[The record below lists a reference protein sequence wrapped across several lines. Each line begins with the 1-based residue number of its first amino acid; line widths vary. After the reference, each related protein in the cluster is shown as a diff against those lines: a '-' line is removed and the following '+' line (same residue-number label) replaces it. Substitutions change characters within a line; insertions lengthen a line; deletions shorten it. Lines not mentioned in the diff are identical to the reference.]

1 MEYAADRILKPAPD
15 SGADWKRAV
24 ENTFGPNCTV
34 EMADELIRGSWQLSC
49 ADSRM
54 WSGLKEGIPPPKGWL
69 KDYLATRPQLHKNL
83 PGRSKKEV
91 RRTKDALEKWKTI
104 PSPNEAVKL
113 AIRAAEVKIKFYEM
127 MTLALEGKNYVC
139 PFSETVSLYGEEQ
152 SPRSAEN
159 SAKLVLGFYIDGL

>member
-1 MEYAADRILKPAPD
+1 M
-15 SGADWKRAV
+15 
-24 ENTFGPNCTV
+24 
-34 EMADELIRGSWQLSC
+34 
-49 ADSRM
+49 
-54 WSGLKEGIPPPKGWL
+54 
-69 KDYLATRPQLHKNL
+69 
-83 PGRSKKEV
+83 
-91 RRTKDALEKWKTI
+91 RTKDALEKWKKI

-152 SPRSAEN
+152 SPRSAEK